1 MYIYICVYI
10 YIYTQIYVEGMGGVR
25 VGRRTSRTMVM
36 HWEMKSEMVW
46 LFQFMCF
53 RPRCRILSMFSIF
66 GCTCGHESE
75 GPS

>member
-1 MYIYICVYI
+1 L
-10 YIYTQIYVEGMGGVR
+10 GFWVR
-25 VGRRTSRTMVM
+25 RVLGFWVGRLASRTMVM

-66 GCTCGHESE
+66 GCTCGGESE
-75 GPS
+75 CLVVRVSG